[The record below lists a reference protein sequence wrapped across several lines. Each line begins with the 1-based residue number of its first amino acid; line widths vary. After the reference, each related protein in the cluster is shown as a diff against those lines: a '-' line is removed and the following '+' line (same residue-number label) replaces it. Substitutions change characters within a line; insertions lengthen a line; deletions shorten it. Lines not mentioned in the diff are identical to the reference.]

1 MSYDTVYTARD
12 KGMSRAD
19 TEFKGEART
28 EGVEAVRA
36 EERPCEREE
45 CPDEKGRG
53 KCGGV

>member
-1 MSYDTVYTARD
+1 MSYDTVYTVRD